1 MSDQRLCDGDTCGTP
16 GCQIPYGYCHCGCG
30 AKTRIAAKTYAA
42 QRQHKGHPNRYL
54 ASHSAPK
61 HPDYLEENRGYETP
75 CWIWQG
81 AHDWDGYGLVN
92 RPAHRGNV
100 HILYYKLHV
109 APVPKG
115 LEIDHLC
122 RVRDCVNPAHLQPKT
137 HRENILIGESP
148 TAKNSRKTHCIRGHE
163 LVPGN
168 LYVQA
173 DGGRRCRTC
182 QKAYMKAYHLKRKA
196 KRAGGDPKTPPAN
209 AIPDQRRCTGTSS

>member
-1 MSDQRLCDGDTCGTP
+1 MLPPPRSCQSCGETAIDTPVAVSEDPLLALEHKMPAKAGLGDRLAAPRPDTGREIP
-16 GCQIPYGYCHCGCG
+16 MQDIPYGYCHCGCG
-30 AKTRIAAKTYAA
+30 QKTQIATKTNTA
-42 QRQHKGHPNRYL
+42 QYQRKGHPNRYL

-92 RPAHRGNV
+92 RPAHRGNA

-109 APVPKG
+109 APVPRG

-137 HRENILIGESP
+137 HRENFLIGESP
-148 TAKNSRKTHCIRGHE
+148 TAKN
-163 LVPGN
+163 
-168 LYVQA
+168 
-173 DGGRRCRTC
+173 
-182 QKAYMKAYHLKRKA
+182 
-196 KRAGGDPKTPPAN
+196 
-209 AIPDQRRCTGTSS
+209 